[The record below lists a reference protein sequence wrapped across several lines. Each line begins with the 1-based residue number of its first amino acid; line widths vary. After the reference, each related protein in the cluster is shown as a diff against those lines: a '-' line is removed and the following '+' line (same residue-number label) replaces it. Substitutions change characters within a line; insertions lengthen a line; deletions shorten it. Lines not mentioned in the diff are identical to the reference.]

1 VVSIFKFQIE
11 HQIILS
17 HMKRSISLLSI
28 IIALFSVQWACKNPL
43 NELNDFKLNIN
54 GGALINPVATINFVF
69 SDSSKAIP
77 SNVKV
82 TLSGS
87 GSKYIYDELGQHLFE
102 VSPNGY
108 LKLILDPNAA
118 PTQENPIMVRV
129 NVSAD
134 DCLPFEEFLYI
145 FDKNEVKI
153 TYVLTKES
161 NAPANIK
168 VQKYNANFL
177 GKKASDSLVLEHT
190 NNDGIIFKF
199 TYPKKDVI
207 FINKTDVYFYE
218 NVTRI
223 KRIPIRRDTTVLD
236 SVTVVKNATKFHNK
250 QPIDGTVERILA
262 PVKKTL
268 TVSYWDSSYTVPMLM
283 SQTICDTIPIQNVQA
298 TVISNTADVV
308 IASGFYDENGVYI
321 DKPRKFTGTVQ
332 VPHVQ
337 FYTNDKK
344 GRVEPVYSGGKKGP
358 KIEISFTESA
368 NYNLY
373 MSGTGFD
380 NVSGSYFTVE
390 SARNTKNIDLLNFDV
405 NYVIQTNHQYIWG
418 GFSPNNPTDGIK
430 IAGFNGDDEANISV
444 TLDHILNRC
453 EGNPV
458 LYYKSEKINVC
469 NYINSPYVFS
479 VDYNTNDF
487 LNKYP
492 FAPVIVTTD
501 LICKTGSKV
510 TLPDQVIN
518 FRRNSCPDIS
528 GKLYLNGGKGT
539 YSLLPNVDYTMY
551 VYSPENGQE
560 LSNQLTLNGQPS
572 KTIMGFIED
581 QNGMILDTAY
591 IGTLTYEAV
600 TKKYNLH
607 VDLFNRVFKYKIP
620 GCN

>member
-1 VVSIFKFQIE
+1 
-11 HQIILS
+11 
-17 HMKRSISLLSI
+17 
-28 IIALFSVQWACKNPL
+28 
-43 NELNDFKLNIN
+43 
-54 GGALINPVATINFVF
+54 
-69 SDSSKAIP
+69 
-77 SNVKV
+77 
-82 TLSGS
+82 
-87 GSKYIYDELGQHLFE
+87 
-102 VSPNGY
+102 
-108 LKLILDPNAA
+108 
-118 PTQENPIMVRV
+118 
-129 NVSAD
+129 
-134 DCLPFEEFLYI
+134 
-145 FDKNEVKI
+145 
-153 TYVLTKES
+153 
-161 NAPANIK
+161 
-168 VQKYNANFL
+168 
-177 GKKASDSLVLEHT
+177 
-190 NNDGIIFKF
+190 
-199 TYPKKDVI
+199 
-207 FINKTDVYFYE
+207 
-218 NVTRI
+218 
-223 KRIPIRRDTTVLD
+223 
-236 SVTVVKNATKFHNK
+236 
-250 QPIDGTVERILA
+250 
-262 PVKKTL
+262 
-268 TVSYWDSSYTVPMLM
+268 
-283 SQTICDTIPIQNVQA
+283 
-298 TVISNTADVV
+298 VV

-380 NVSGSYFTVE
+380 YVTGSYFTVE
-390 SARNTKNIDLLNFDV
+390 SAIPFRNLDFNAASKKFEFENNLFETKRYFFYKNIEVGCGFGKVSWNTKNIDLLNFDV

-430 IAGFNGDDEANISV
+430 IAGFNGDDEANISA

-600 TKKYNLH
+600 TKKYKLH
-607 VDLFNRVFKYKIP
+607 VDLFNKVFKYKIP